1 MTRNSNASLREFSLL
16 MALLMSVISISI
28 DALLPALGDIG
39 RDFQLT
45 NPNQTQYV
53 ITALFL
59 GMALGQLICGPL
71 SDALGRK
78 RVVYYGIALYLIGS
92 LLGLVAPDFQ
102 ALLVG
107 RFIQGVGVA
116 SPYVSTMS
124 IVRDRHS
131 GRDMAR
137 VMSIIMMIF
146 IMAPAVAPALGQ
158 GILLLGSW
166 RYIFGLYVIYAIGVA
181 LWLSL
186 RLEETLPPEKRIPF
200 NLENI
205 TSGFRE
211 VISNRTTTSYMI
223 CIGICFGSFIGYL
236 NSSRQIF
243 QVQFGTGKL
252 FTVYFGLLALI
263 FGVSSLLNARFV
275 EKLGMRYICTRSVV
289 GISIASAIF
298 LCAHLVADIH
308 LWMFLLYAAVL
319 FFAMGLMFGN
329 LNAIAM
335 EPMEHVAGIAS
346 AVIGATSSL
355 ISMSLGALIG
365 QLYNNTLVPMLVGFL
380 VLNLLCLGIM
390 RFAEPEA
397 QAVTQS

>member
-1 MTRNSNASLREFSLL
+1 
-16 MALLMSVISISI
+16 
-28 DALLPALGDIG
+28 
-39 RDFQLT
+39 
-45 NPNQTQYV
+45 
-53 ITALFL
+53 
-59 GMALGQLICGPL
+59 
-71 SDALGRK
+71 
-78 RVVYYGIALYLIGS
+78 
-92 LLGLVAPDFQ
+92 
-102 ALLVG
+102 
-107 RFIQGVGVA
+107 
-116 SPYVSTMS
+116 MS

-146 IMAPAVAPALGQ
+146 IMAPAIAPALGQ

-186 RLEETLPPEKRIPF
+186 RLEETLPPERRIPF
-200 NLENI
+200 TLKNI
-205 TSGFRE
+205 AGGFRE
-211 VISNRTTTSYMI
+211 VLSNRTTTSYMI

-275 EKLGMRYICTRSVV
+275 ERLGMRYICTRSVT
-289 GISIASAIF
+289 GTIIASAIF
-298 LCAHLVADIH
+298 LCAHLVADIQ

-346 AVIGATSSL
+346 AVIGAVSSL
-355 ISMSLGALIG
+355 VSMSLGALIG
-365 QLYNNTLVPMLVGFL
+365 QLYNNTLVPMLAGFL

-390 RFAEPEA
+390 KFAEPEPQALA
-397 QAVTQS
+397 QS